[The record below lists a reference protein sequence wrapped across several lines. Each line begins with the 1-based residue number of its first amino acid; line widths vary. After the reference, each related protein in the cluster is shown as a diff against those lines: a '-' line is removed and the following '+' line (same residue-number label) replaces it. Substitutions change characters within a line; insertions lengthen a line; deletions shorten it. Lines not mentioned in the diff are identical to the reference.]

1 MVVCQAEQHSNLLII
16 YWENNKYKKLIYRAI
31 ERKMGNRHENVY
43 FPLFVRARPCFGHG
57 VFRVP
62 KNGEPETNKPLAMRV
77 VENALA
83 YSKKP
88 PVL

>member
-43 FPLFVRARPCFGHG
+43 FPLFVKAYFD
-57 VFRVP
+57 VF
-62 KNGEPETNKPLAMRV
+62 
-77 VENALA
+77 
-83 YSKKP
+83 
-88 PVL
+88 